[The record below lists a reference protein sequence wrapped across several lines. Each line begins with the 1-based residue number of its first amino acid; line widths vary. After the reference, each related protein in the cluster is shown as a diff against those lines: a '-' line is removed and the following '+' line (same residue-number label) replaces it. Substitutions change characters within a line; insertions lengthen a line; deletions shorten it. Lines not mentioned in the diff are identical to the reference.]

1 MEIVV
6 KGRHDV
12 VVPDHFRQHVEDKFT
27 KVERFDHKVIRLD
40 VELAHERNPRQSD
53 HCQRVEVT
61 LRSKGPVVRAEAT
74 APDFY
79 QALEMSLNKLEQRM
93 RRAADRRHKRT
104 RGHEVSASAVADLVA
119 REGWPVSANGIG
131 EPPAP
136 EPEPASAE
144 PAAHTL
150 DGTATTASAVATID
164 DVDQHGL
171 AAPFVVREKLHSAEP
186 MTLDQALFEMELVG
200 HDFYLYADADSGL
213 PSVVYRRRGY
223 DYGVIRLAK

>member
-61 LRSKGPVVRAEAT
+61 MRSKGPVVRAEAT

-93 RRAADRRHKRT
+93 RRAADRRHKRV
-104 RGHEVSASAVADLVA
+104 RGHEVSAAAVADLVA

-136 EPEPASAE
+136 VAEAEPDGATVATASDVAEHEPA
-144 PAAHTL
+144 T
-150 DGTATTASAVATID
+150 
-164 DVDQHGL
+164 
-171 AAPFVVREKLHSAEP
+171 PFVVREKLHSAEP
-186 MTLDQALFEMELVG
+186 MTIDQAMFEMELVG
-200 HDFYLYADADSGL
+200 HDFYLYADADTGL